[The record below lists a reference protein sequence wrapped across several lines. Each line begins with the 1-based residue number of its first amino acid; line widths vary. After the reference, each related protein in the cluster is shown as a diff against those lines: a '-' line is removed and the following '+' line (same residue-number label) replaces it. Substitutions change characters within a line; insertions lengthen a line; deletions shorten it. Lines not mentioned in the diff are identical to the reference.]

1 MGRGL
6 RVTIGRRRLLGL
18 GLGALGAAALAG
30 CAPPGANPVNAEPT
44 IPAAGPGEKITL
56 TYWAWLKDLQKVADI
71 WNAKNPNVQV
81 EAVFSLGGNSG
92 GYQKMYSALAAG
104 GGPDL
109 AQVELRSVPEFML
122 VGGLVDL
129 ARYGAEQYRSRYDE
143 AAWDQVT
150 FNGGVFAI
158 PQDTGPM
165 AWYYQPAVLAKVGG
179 QPPTTWDEWASLA
192 EELHKRDP
200 SVYLEAFS
208 VADASP
214 FMAYAAQAGGKW
226 FTPTENGWIVNLT
239 DDATLTAA
247 RFFDKAI
254 DGGYVQ
260 TGYDPYS
267 PGWTAAAGNGQ
278 IAALTGASWGD
289 ALVETIGTGAG
300 KWRVAPMP
308 KWPTGSGSTA
318 LGGSSTAILANSRHP
333 KEALDFAVW
342 MTTSPEAIDAL
353 IKYCGIGWSPARD
366 YIGAQR
372 QQPSE
377 FFSGQNYN
385 TEIFVPAAGQ
395 QPKDWRWGPITQRT
409 LNALSDNFRRKITA
423 GQSLVDSLRLTQR
436 TTVDTMRQIGL
447 TVLEAK

>member
-1 MGRGL
+1 ME
-6 RVTIGRRRLLGL
+6 L

-30 CAPPGANPVNAEPT
+30 CAPPGANPVNSEPV
-44 IPAAGPGEKITL
+44 IPAAAAGEKITL
-56 TYWAWLKDLQKVADI
+56 TYWAWLKDLQKVCDI

-81 EAVFSLGGNSG
+81 EAVFSLGGSSG

-109 AQVELRSVPEFML
+109 AQVELRTVPEFML
-122 VGGLVDL
+122 VQGLVDL
-129 ARYGAEQYRSRYDE
+129 SRYGAKQYASLYDE
-143 AAWDQVT
+143 AAWGQVN
-150 FNGGVFAI
+150 FNGGVYAI

-165 AWYYQPAVLAKVGG
+165 GWYYQPAALAKVGG
-179 QPPTTWDEWASLA
+179 RPPSTWDEWAQLA
-192 EELHKRDP
+192 EAIHKQDANN
-200 SVYLEAFS
+200 YLESFS

-214 FMAYAAQAGGKW
+214 FMSYAAQAGAKW
-226 FTPTENGWIVNLT
+226 FTPTDDGWLVNLT
-239 DDATLTAA
+239 DDASLMVA
-247 RFFDKAI
+247 RFFDKAV
-254 DGGYVQ
+254 DNKWVQ
-260 TGYDPYS
+260 TAYDAYS

-300 KWRVAPMP
+300 RWKVAPMP
-308 KWPTGSGSTA
+308 RWSGGFGSTA
-318 LGGSSTAILANSRHP
+318 LGGSSSAVLANSKHP

-342 MTTSPEAIDAL
+342 MTTSKEGVDAM

-385 TEIFVPAAGQ
+385 TEVFVPAAKQ
-395 QPKDWRWGPITQRT
+395 QPTDWHWGPITQRM
-409 LNALSDNFRRKITA
+409 LNTLSDNFRLKLTS
-423 GQSLVDSLRLTQR
+423 GQSLVDSLHKTQQ
-436 TTVDTMRQIGL
+436 TTVDILRQIGL
-447 TVLEAK
+447 TVREAK